1 MEQFASTSARQS
13 FGKLLKAAGNGPVA
27 IEKHGKVQA
36 FIMAPEFLEPAVAT
50 DVLAARR

>member
-36 FIMAPEFLEPAVAT
+36 SIMAPEFLEAAVAT